1 MRPLS
6 SAISGSLPGLLR
18 AAALSPGKV
27 KFSWNTA
34 VGPALARVT
43 AVHLEGT
50 TLLVDTPSPEWRRE
64 VLRSSPVI
72 LRRLQTFLGEDTVTE
87 IVVRA

>member
-6 SAISGSLPGLLR
+6 SAISGALPELLR
-18 AAALSPGKV
+18 TAALSPGKV
-27 KFSWNTA
+27 QFSWKTA

-43 AVHLEGT
+43 AVRLEGT
-50 TLLVDTPSPEWRRE
+50 TLLVDTPSPEWKRE
-64 VLRSSPVI
+64 VMRSSPVI